1 MLNAFISLVLPPL
14 LVFGVY
20 HLMTWFNLWGINQR
34 VYWRRIAMA
43 SAISHILLAS
53 GFFVFSYF
61 DYQANRQFAALGLD
75 YADYLFNRSEFWR
88 LMTIFDAIPM
98 VCILGLFWALDRM
111 GLALPGLVPA
121 TIVITLVAGTIQWY
135 FIGGAIGALL
145 ERFWSGLKTTD
156 EEFFS

>member
-20 HLMTWFNLWGINQR
+20 HLMTWFNLRGINQSI
-34 VYWRRIAMA
+34 YWRRLAMA
-43 SAISHILLAS
+43 SAISHVLLAA

-61 DYQANRQFAALGLD
+61 DYQANRQFAAFGLD

-88 LMTIFDAIPM
+88 LMTIFDTIPM
-98 VCILGLFWALDRM
+98 LCILGLFWALDRM

-121 TIVITLVAGTIQWY
+121 TILITIAAGTIQWY
-135 FIGGAIGALL
+135 FAGGAIGALL